1 LKSPRWCLVLAPPLL
16 FLAGCTQ
23 SPPAQPAAAPAPAPP
38 PTAAPA
44 AKSASKTPKPTP
56 TAEEQKALERFKEIQ
71 RLEDAMVGK
80 VAEADSPALEI
91 VTDPKTGEKQQ
102 RIEKAPIYNAVRGRL
117 YNAAVHGG
125 GIPILREDDKA
136 YYVAV
141 PEDPTPEALKAAS
154 AKQEGVS
161 MPMIVDIPAGE
172 AEVVA
177 PKRSTSKLV
186 FEDLSEGLPTG
197 GMWRETFALGDLDGD
212 GKPEIVTPPPRL
224 SGQELRIFKL
234 QGKRWVSITPKWD
247 NPEQLGFEYGGVA
260 IGDLDGDGRPDI
272 VWGYHGGGPAIAYNL
287 GAFHF
292 RLETRGLPKAMST
305 RSLDIGDVDGD
316 GKPDIIA
323 ISDLPEYTAARAAEA
338 EGNALA
344 RQRRPDGY
352 LPGYD
357 VRLFLQ
363 RDKAFEEVVDGLE
376 EACFGYAIA
385 LSAAPRDNGAPFFGT
400 ACRYRGL
407 SQVVYEYDRAKK
419 SFHSASSD
427 IAEFFAYHM
436 GAAVGTYRGMPAVY
450 MTYFKQTPSGGSKQI
465 GGNGV
470 SVYYREGGTWKR
482 ARVVKSV
489 EPPVG
494 SAGIAVGDLNGDG
507 LDDVAFADDSQQRI
521 RIFFQKPDGSF
532 EELASELEPVYVN
545 HSTALRIADV
555 DGDGRN
561 DIVLM
566 YQFLTGDETRA
577 GGLKVFRN
585 VR

>member
-1 LKSPRWCLVLAPPLL
+1 MSPRWCLVFAPPLL
-16 FLAGCTQ
+16 VLAGCTQ
-23 SPPAQPAAAPAPAPP
+23 SPQPQPAAAPAP
-38 PTAAPA
+38 PA
-44 AKSASKTPKPTP
+44 AATPTPAPKSVGKTPKPTP
-56 TAEEQKALERFKEIQ
+56 TAEEQRAIERFKEIQ

-80 VAEADSPALEI
+80 VAESDRPPIEI

-141 PEDPTPEALKAAS
+141 PEEASPEALKTAA
-154 AKQEGVS
+154 ARQDAVS
-161 MPMIVDIPAGE
+161 MPTIIDIPADE

-177 PKRSTSKLV
+177 PKRSASKLV
-186 FEDLSEGLPTG
+186 FEDFSDGLPTS

-212 GKPEIVTPPPRL
+212 GKPEIVAPPPRL

-260 IGDLDGDGRPDI
+260 IGDIDGDGRPDI
-272 VWGYHGGGPAIAYNL
+272 VYGYHGGGPAVAYNL
-287 GAFHF
+287 GGFNF

-323 ISDLPEYTAARAAEA
+323 ISDLPEYTTARAAEA
-338 EGNALA
+338 EGNAVA

-363 RDKAFEEVVDGLE
+363 RGKAFEEVVDGLE
-376 EACFGYAIA
+376 EACFGYSIA
-385 LSAAPRDNGAPFFGT
+385 LAAAPRDNGEPFFGT

-407 SQVVYEYDRAKK
+407 SQVVYAYDRAKK
-419 SFHSASSD
+419 SFHAVSND
-427 IAEFFAYHM
+427 VAEHYAYHM
-436 GAAVGTYRGMPAVY
+436 GAAVGTYRGSPAVY
-450 MTYFKQTPSGGSKQI
+450 MTYFKQTPSGGSRQI
-465 GGNGV
+465 GGDGI
-470 SVYYREGGTWKR
+470 SVYYREGGAWKR
-482 ARVVKSV
+482 SRIVKSV
-489 EPPVG
+489 EAPIG

-507 LDDVAFADDSQQRI
+507 LDDVAFADDSQHRI

-532 EELASELEPVYVN
+532 EELASDLEPTYVN
-545 HSTALRIADV
+545 HGTALRIADV
-555 DGDGRN
+555 DGDGRK

-577 GGLKVFRN
+577 GGLKVFRY